1 MVSKYPKMNK
11 LFKGQISFKAV
22 FSKCAQ
28 ARYYHGILAATEVP
42 SNSLLELQLRLLSLD
57 GKFSWNGNGRVLNI
71 CTWWWSRS
79 HIHLTFYSDSWALSN
94 TTHLYKSYQVKI
106 VLFTQS
112 QGIGGYIN
120 IVILAMKF
128 PNKLCFISKWNW
140 NSNKSL

>member
-1 MVSKYPKMNK
+1 MCTKQIYHDLSPSKQTSWII
-11 LFKGQISFKAV
+11 GQTWHPYK
-22 FSKCAQ
+22 
-28 ARYYHGILAATEVP
+28 
-42 SNSLLELQLRLLSLD
+42 NSLLELQLRLLSLD

-71 CTWWWSRS
+71 CAWWWSRS

-112 QGIGGYIN
+112 QGLGGDNN

-128 PNKLCFISKWNW
+128 PNKLSFTSKWNW